1 MEIEENKSYSLGGN
15 EGFPT
20 SISFDGKDRRKM
32 TCLIHAKNKT
42 DTIVV
47 SDSWNTNPKNNHLI
61 QKIVFNEQ
69 FPCIIG
75 HAGDNE
81 IKYNN
86 GTSISVLSFMNEFVN
101 TYNGNNITECI
112 NTLQSKS
119 YKFIYDMNLDDMY
132 ERLVQYF
139 IVYYDNIAKTVE
151 SISLEIVK
159 NTNGIHSYVLNDK
172 INLNFTAFGRYWPDI
187 NAKYKKLNDE
197 THDIKNLAIKEV
209 REKINLES
217 PFSDDKKR
225 VGGPIQWA
233 CISKDGV
240 LTHGIEYL

>member
-1 MEIEENKSYSLGGN
+1 MKREKSCSLGGN

-20 SISFDGKDRRKM
+20 SISFDGRDRRKM
-32 TCLIHAKNKT
+32 TCIIHAKNKT

-47 SDSWNTNPKNNHLI
+47 SDSWNTNQKNNHLT
-61 QKIVFNEQ
+61 QKIVYNEQ

-75 HAGDNE
+75 HAGDSE
-81 IKYNN
+81 SKYND
-86 GTSISVLSFMNEFVN
+86 GTSISVLDFMNECVN
-101 TYNGNNITECI
+101 AYNGNNITECI

-139 IVYYDNIAKTVE
+139 IVYYDNITKTVE

-159 NTNGIHSYVLNDK
+159 NTNGIHSCVLNDK

-187 NAKYKKLNDE
+187 NAKYKELNDK
-197 THDIKNLAIKEV
+197 TDDIKNLAIREV

-217 PFSDDKKR
+217 LFSDAKR
-225 VGGPIQWA
+225 RVCGPIQWA
-233 CISKDGV
+233 SISKDGT
-240 LTHGIEYL
+240 LTHGIEYI